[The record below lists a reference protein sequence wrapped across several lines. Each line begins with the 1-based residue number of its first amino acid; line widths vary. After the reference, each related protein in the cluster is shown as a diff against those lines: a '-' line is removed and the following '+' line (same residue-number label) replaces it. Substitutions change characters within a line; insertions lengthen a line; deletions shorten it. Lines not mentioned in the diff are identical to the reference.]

1 MIDNK
6 DMNNEQLTVIKPDDW
21 HLHLRDGLMLEA
33 VLPYSAKQ
41 FSRAI
46 IMPNLS
52 QPLINIDLATNYKKS
67 ILDALPD
74 DSNFQPLMTLY
85 LTDNVDIKQLEQGY
99 MDGIF
104 TAAKLYPANA
114 TTNSSFGVS
123 DIKNIDSAIKLM
135 ADMGMPL
142 LIHGEVTDK
151 NIDIFDRE
159 AIFIDKILK
168 PLIDKNSN
176 LKIVLE
182 HITTKQAVDFVKQS
196 GDNIAATITPH
207 HMMINRSDIFN
218 GGINPHL
225 YCLPIAKRESHRIA
239 VRQAATS
246 GNHKF
251 FLGTDSAPHIIG
263 NKENSCGCA
272 GIFNAPSA
280 IEIYTSIF
288 AADDMLANL
297 ERFISINGAKFYGL
311 PINKDF
317 ITIKKQDHII
327 DKIITTRH
335 NEKILPFMA
344 GEKINWTIIK

>member
-1 MIDNK
+1 
-6 DMNNEQLTVIKPDDW
+6 MNNKEITIIKPDDW
-21 HLHLRDGLMLEA
+21 HLHLRDGAMLDT
-33 VLPYSAKQ
+33 VLPYSAAQ

-52 QPLINIDLATNYKKS
+52 QPIVNIDLAMAYKKS
-67 ILDALPD
+67 ILTALPN
-74 DSNFQPLMTLY
+74 DSKFQPLMTLY
-85 LTDNVDIKQLEQGY
+85 LTDDVNIKELQQGY

-123 DIKNIDSAIKLM
+123 DIKNINGAIELM

-159 AIFIDKILK
+159 AVFIETILL
-168 PLIDKNSN
+168 PLINKNPN
-176 LKIVLE
+176 LKIILE
-182 HITTKQAVDFVKQS
+182 HITTKQAVNFVKQS
-196 GDNIAATITPH
+196 NDNIAATITPH
-207 HMMINRSDIFN
+207 HMMINRSDIFK

-251 FLGTDSAPHIIG
+251 FLGTDSAPHIVG

-288 AADDMLANL
+288 AADDMLDNL
-297 ERFISINGAKFYGL
+297 EKFTSINGAKFYDL
-311 PINKDF
+311 PMNKEF
-317 ITIKKQDHII
+317 ITIKKQDHMIE
-327 DKIITTRH
+327 KIITTH
-335 NEKILPFMA
+335 HDEKILPFMA
-344 GEKINWTIIK
+344 GEKINWTIV